1 MFHAMTTHAR
11 RPSSSARVPGW
22 IRRAAS
28 LFVVDPLSFFARV
41 AAGLVGVDR
50 AFFIRHRAS
59 SSSSLARA
67 SRVRRRRR
75 RCDWVRA
82 RVPRRTVYPYTDA
95 RPSHPIITD
104 MSSSRPRLGVLFSRA
119 RDARRRATSSAVVAA
134 RASSGQRARA
144 VRYVPLRV
152 VTVRKGGG
160 DEVDAA
166 VDAYAERCRRYAPF
180 DEKYVKSNPKNAR
193 EPERQRTRGG
203 AGDGRLSTQK
213 MRRRARRAGTRGR
226 RAKISRI

>member
-1 MFHAMTTHAR
+1 M
-11 RPSSSARVPGW
+11 
-22 IRRAAS
+22 
-28 LFVVDPLSFFARV
+28 
-41 AAGLVGVDR
+41 
-50 AFFIRHRAS
+50 
-59 SSSSLARA
+59 
-67 SRVRRRRR
+67 
-75 RCDWVRA
+75 RA

-95 RPSHPIITD
+95 RPFHSIITD

-193 EPERQRTRGG
+193 EPERQREHEGERVMKIIRPRDYVVVLDERGREASSEDFADLVAKIG
-203 AGDGRLSTQK
+203 EGGHERGVFVLGGPFGHGSEVVKRANESVRLSK
-213 MRRRARRAGTRGR
+213 MVLNDRVARLVLAEAMYRAHTILRGEPYHH
-226 RAKISRI
+226 